1 MRARVDLNLIP
12 FEKPM
17 KRFKFR
23 SYLTITLFLLS
34 LSLTFKAFAL
44 NTTPHELTPSLET
57 RSTNQYDDPYSD
69 FRNARYS
76 NAGLL
81 NERDEVKLGTQLHRE
96 VTKKFNLTDVGLDR
110 VERIGQRC
118 ARVSL
123 RPNLTYRFHVIQ
135 SREINGFSLPGGH
148 VYVTTALLKLAN
160 DNELASV
167 LAHEVG
173 HVVARH
179 SLKTL
184 KKSKE
189 YNEIANSI
197 GDVTGVAG
205 SIAHDL
211 GVALG
216 NVVGA
221 GMLTIHSRD
230 EEREADFLGVRT
242 MPAAGFDP
250 QGMITMFQKLQRI
263 EEQSPD
269 LLGSLFSDHPDAQE
283 RIDNTRYEIARM
295 KRGQNRLR

>member
-1 MRARVDLNLIP
+1 MTT
-12 FEKPM
+12 
-17 KRFKFR
+17 FKFR
-23 SYLTITLFLLS
+23 SYLTLTLFLLS

-44 NTTPHELTPSLET
+44 NTMPTDQAPLIAT
-57 RSTNQYDDPYSD
+57 RATNQYDDPYSD
-69 FRNARYS
+69 FRNAKYS

-81 NERDEVKLGTQLHRE
+81 SERDEVKLGTQLHRE

-110 VERIGQRC
+110 VDRIGQRC
-118 ARVSL
+118 AKASL
-123 RPNLTYRFHVIQ
+123 RPTLLYKFHVIQ

-148 VYVTTALLKLAN
+148 VYITTALLKLAN

-189 YNEIANSI
+189 YDDIASSI

-205 SIAHDL
+205 SIARDL

-216 NVVGA
+216 NIVGA

-230 EEREADFLGVRT
+230 EEREADFLGVRA
-242 MPAAGFDP
+242 MPRAGLDP
-250 QGMITMFQKLQRI
+250 QGMITMFQKLLRI
-263 EEQSPD
+263 EERDSD

-283 RIDNTRYEIARM
+283 RIENTRYEIARM
-295 KRGQNRLR
+295 KRR

>member
-1 MRARVDLNLIP
+1 MKNLT
-12 FEKPM
+12 
-17 KRFKFR
+17 RY
-23 SYLTITLFLLS
+23 SLFALIIAALLS
-34 LSLTFKAFAL
+34 ATLAQGSAYD
-44 NTTPHELTPSLET
+44 H
-57 RSTNQYDDPYSD
+57 RSGSASSTAIASTQFDDPYSD

-81 NERDEVKLGTQLHRE
+81 SERDEIKLGTQLHRE

-110 VERIGQRC
+110 VDRIGQRC
-118 ARVSL
+118 ARAGL
-123 RPNLTYRFHVIQ
+123 RPNLTYKFHVIQ

-148 VYVTTALLKLAN
+148 IYVTTALLRLTN

-189 YNEIANSI
+189 YDDIANSL
-197 GDVTGVAG
+197 GDLTGVAG
-205 SIAHDL
+205 SVARDL

-216 NVVGA
+216 QMIGA
-221 GMLTIHSRD
+221 GFLTVHSRD
-230 EEREADFLGVRT
+230 EEREADFLGVRA

-250 QGMITMFQKLQRI
+250 QGMITMFQKLERI
-263 EEQSPD
+263 EEQDSD

-295 KRGQNRLR
+295 KRR

>member
-1 MRARVDLNLIP
+1 
-12 FEKPM
+12 M
-17 KRFKFR
+17 K
-23 SYLTITLFLLS
+23 TITRLLCP
-34 LSLTFKAFAL
+34 LAFAAVVAAVFVI
-44 NTTPHELTPSLET
+44 PV
-57 RSTNQYDDPYSD
+57 STATSRAINHNLSSVSYGDTSAQYGDPYSE

-167 LAHEVG
+167 LSHEVG

-189 YNEIANSI
+189 YDDIAKSI

-205 SIAHDL
+205 SIARDL

-216 NVVGA
+216 NMVGA

-230 EEREADFLGVRT
+230 EEREADFLGVRA

-269 LLGSLFSDHPDAQE
+269 LLGSLFSDHPDAEE
-283 RIDNTRYEIARM
+283 RIDNTRYEIGRM
-295 KRGQNRLR
+295 RRR

>member
-1 MRARVDLNLIP
+1 
-12 FEKPM
+12 M
-17 KRFKFR
+17 KNIIRF
-23 SYLTITLFLLS
+23 SLCAIITSAALGLPTAHNTATS
-34 LSLTFKAFAL
+34 HPVAF
-44 NTTPHELTPSLET
+44 TTPLTPFQS
-57 RSTNQYDDPYSD
+57 DDPYSE
-69 FRNARYS
+69 FRHVRYS

-81 NERDEVKLGTQLHRE
+81 NERDELKLGAQLHRE
-96 VTKKFNLTDVGLDR
+96 VTKKFNLTDTGLER

-118 ARVSL
+118 ARASL
-123 RPNLTYRFHVIQ
+123 RPNLTYKFHVIQ

-148 VYVTTALLKLAN
+148 VYITTALLRLAN

-189 YNEIANSI
+189 YDDIANSL
-197 GDVTGVAG
+197 GDLTGVAG
-205 SIAHDL
+205 SVARDL

-216 NVVGA
+216 QMVGA
-221 GMLTIHSRD
+221 GLLTVHSRD
-230 EEREADFLGVRT
+230 EEREADFLGVRA
-242 MPAAGFDP
+242 MPGAGFDP

-263 EEQSPD
+263 EEENAD
-269 LLGSLFSDHPDAQE
+269 LLGSLFSDHPDAVE

-295 KRGQNRLR
+295 RRR